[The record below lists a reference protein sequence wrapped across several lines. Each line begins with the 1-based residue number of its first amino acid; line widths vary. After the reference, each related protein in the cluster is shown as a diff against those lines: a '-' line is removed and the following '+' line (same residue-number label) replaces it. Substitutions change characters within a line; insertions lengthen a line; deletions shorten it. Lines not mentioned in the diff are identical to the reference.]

1 MYWFFRA
8 SSGNLDDSIPISS
21 YSKYKIVLPL
31 SLITPCLLL
40 LVTKYSFKSLS
51 ICLTSSYSG
60 DILVV
65 ESYEI
70 IPTLLFDVF
79 TIKSFVLSTNV
90 ISLYFVPIISVLVAL
105 VSIFITPYSL
115 LIFFTT
121 NKLYNIAFWLLKF
134 ASSPPIADSAY
145 CDVYHFARY
154 GNVNIV
160 IWFVFW
166 LYVNCTLKPLWIP
179 SIELYNL
186 PLIIF
191 TCLSISKYS

>member
-121 NKLYNIAFWLLKF
+121 NKLYNIAF
-134 ASSPPIADSAY
+134 
-145 CDVYHFARY
+145 
-154 GNVNIV
+154 
-160 IWFVFW
+160 
-166 LYVNCTLKPLWIP
+166 
-179 SIELYNL
+179 
-186 PLIIF
+186 
-191 TCLSISKYS
+191 